1 MGKLLKNIHWFIIF
15 GALFNIGSY
24 YMEISEK
31 ISEVRN
37 QQEQQRQNL
46 TKAKKTKKEIASF
59 YRDIDEAKNRIE
71 RVAQEI
77 EKTQQLLPSEV
88 SDTENI
94 SLLRRM
100 AEDVN
105 IKEVSISPERDDDR
119 GFYIARRYKF
129 KAKATYLQFL
139 IMFEKISENKRIL
152 NVGELAFKKLDQP
165 QRSKFQLI
173 DGEFTLEA
181 YKYNSAYKE
190 ERGIDKIESE
200 FKNKPVGEKQGTKP
214 GPKPGKRKGAKREG
228 DEA

>member
-1 MGKLLKNIHWFIIF
+1 MGKLLKNIHWFIILV
-15 GALFNIGSY
+15 ALFNMGQY
-24 YMEISEK
+24 AYEQTEK
-31 ISEVRN
+31 INELKT
-37 QQEQQRQNL
+37 QQEQQRQAL
-46 TKAKKTKKEIASF
+46 AKAKKTKKEIASF
-59 YRDIDEAKNRIE
+59 YKDIDEAKNRIE

-94 SLLRRM
+94 TLLRRM

-105 IKEVSISPERDDDR
+105 IKEVSIMPEGDDDR

-152 NVGELAFKKLDQP
+152 NVGELGFKKLDQP

-181 YKYNSAYKE
+181 YKYNANYRE
-190 ERGIDKIESE
+190 DRGLDKIESE
-200 FKNKPVGEKQGTKP
+200 FKNSKNAAPAEKAP
-214 GPKPGKRKGAKREG
+214 RPPRKRTGGAKKE
-228 DEA
+228 DDV

>member
-1 MGKLLKNIHWFIIF
+1 MAKLLKNIHWFIILI
-15 GALFNIGSY
+15 ALFNMGSY
-24 YMEISEK
+24 WYETNEKINEVVNQQDVEKANLQKARKTRKEIS
-31 ISEVRN
+31 
-37 QQEQQRQNL
+37 
-46 TKAKKTKKEIASF
+46 SF
-59 YRDIDEAKNRIE
+59 YQNIEEAKNRIE

-105 IKEVSISPERDDDR
+105 IKEVSIMPEKDDDR
-119 GFYIARRYKF
+119 GFYIARKYKF

-139 IMFEKISENKRIL
+139 IMFEKISQNQRIL
-152 NVGELAFKKLDQP
+152 NVGDLSFKKLDQP

-181 YKYNSAYKE
+181 YKYNANFKE

-200 FKNKPVGEKQGTKP
+200 FKNAPAS
-214 GPKPGKRKGAKREG
+214 GPKPGRKRPAGGGKKE
-228 DEA
+228 EE

>member
-1 MGKLLKNIHWFIIF
+1 MAKILKNIHWFIILF
-15 GALFNIGSY
+15 ALFNIGSY
-24 YMEISEK
+24 WYEINEK
-31 ISEVRN
+31 INELKN
-37 QQEQQRQNL
+37 QQETERQDL
-46 TKAKKTKKEIASF
+46 AKAKKTQKEIKSF
-59 YRDIDEAKNRIE
+59 YKDIDEAKNRIE
-71 RVAQEI
+71 RVAREI

-105 IKEVSISPERDDDR
+105 IKEVGIMPDKDDDR
-119 GFYIARRYKF
+119 GFYIARKYKF

-181 YKYNSAYKE
+181 YKYNAAFKE

-200 FKNKPVGEKQGTKP
+200 FKDKPAAA
-214 GPKPGKRKGAKREG
+214 PKPNRKKSSKKAE
-228 DEA
+228 DE

>member
-1 MGKLLKNIHWFIIF
+1 MTKILSNIHWFIILL
-15 GALFNIGSY
+15 ALFNVGSY
-24 YMEISEK
+24 WYDINEK
-31 ISEVRN
+31 ISEVKN
-37 QQEQQRQNL
+37 QVETEKQDL
-46 TKAKKTKKEIASF
+46 TKARKTKKEIQSF
-59 YRDIDEAKNRIE
+59 YKDIDEAKNRIE
-71 RVAQEI
+71 RVAREI

-105 IKEVSISPERDDDR
+105 IKEVSIMPDRDDDR
-119 GFYIARRYKF
+119 GFYIARKYRF

-173 DGEFTLEA
+173 DGEFMLEA
-181 YKYNSAYKE
+181 YKYNAAFKE

-200 FKNKPVGEKQGTKP
+200 FKDKPAAVPRLNKKKSAANKKE
-214 GPKPGKRKGAKREG
+214 E
-228 DEA
+228 E

>member
-1 MGKLLKNIHWFIIF
+1 MDKILKNIHWIIIL
-15 GALFNIGSY
+15 GALFNIGMY
-24 YMEISEK
+24 YMEVDEK
-31 ISEVRN
+31 IVELETRKES
-37 QQEQQRQNL
+37 QKLALQ
-46 TKAKKTKKEIASF
+46 KAKKTKKEIASF
-59 YRDIDEAKNRIE
+59 YKDIDEAKGRIE
-71 RVAQEI
+71 RVALEI

-105 IKEVSISPERDDDR
+105 IKEVSIMPDKDDDR
-119 GFYIARRYKF
+119 GFYIARKYKF

-152 NVGELAFKKLDQP
+152 NVSDLTFKKLDQP

-181 YKYNSAYKE
+181 YRFNPSFKE
-190 ERGIDKIESE
+190 DRGIDQIEKE
-200 FKNKPVGEKQGTKP
+200 FKEGEAP
-214 GPKPGKRKGAKREG
+214 PAKRPGRGRAKKE
-228 DEA
+228 E

>member
-1 MGKLLKNIHWFIIF
+1 MANILKNIHWFIIL
-15 GALFNIGSY
+15 GALFNIGTY
-24 YMEISEK
+24 YMDISERINGAK
-31 ISEVRN
+31 D
-37 QQEQQRQNL
+37 QQEKQRQL
-46 TKAKKTKKEIASF
+46 LAKAKKTKKEIANF

-105 IKEVSISPERDDDR
+105 IKEVSISPDADEDR
-119 GFYIARRYKF
+119 GFYIARKYRF

-152 NVGELAFKKLDQP
+152 NVGDLSFRKLSQP

-173 DGEFTLEA
+173 DGEFMLEA
-181 YKYNSAYKE
+181 YKYNSNYKE
-190 ERGIDKIESE
+190 DRGIKDIENE
-200 FKNKPVGEKQGTKP
+200 FKNKAGVQPAARPSPNKKVKAEGEV
-214 GPKPGKRKGAKREG
+214 
-228 DEA
+228 

>member
-1 MGKLLKNIHWFIIF
+1 MDKILKNIHWVIIAA
-15 GALFNIGSY
+15 ALFNIGTF
-24 YMEISEK
+24 YMESEEK
-31 ISEVRN
+31 IAELVS
-37 QQEQQRQNL
+37 QQEAQRISLQ
-46 TKAKKTKKEIASF
+46 KAKKTKKDISSF
-59 YRDIDEAKNRIE
+59 YRDIDEAKGRIE
-71 RVAQEI
+71 RVALEI

-105 IKEVSISPERDDDR
+105 IKEVSIMPDKDDDR
-119 GFYIARRYKF
+119 GFYIARKYKF
-129 KAKATYLQFL
+129 RAKATYLQFL

-152 NVGELAFKKLDQP
+152 NVSDLNFKKLDQP

-181 YKYNSAYKE
+181 YRYNSNFKE
-190 ERGIDKIESE
+190 ERGIDEIEKE
-200 FKNKPVGEKQGTKP
+200 FKGDAEAPV
-214 GPKPGKRKGAKREG
+214 KRAGRGRAAK